1 MFTQKNKTGYT
12 SDILMGALELMG
24 CVMIEAINLKEEE
37 TRRKTKREEYL
48 ALTRELAEVSAQI
61 NADAKCIAVLEI
73 ERAKLY
79 RQFKQAPRYSVTE
92 IIVTGEYRKA
102 CDELTRLEKS
112 LAMGK
117 NRQDELYRKIK
128 SFDVQSL

>member
-1 MFTQKNKTGYT
+1 MFNQKNKTNN
-12 SDILMGALELMG
+12 SALISALELAG
-24 CVMIEAINLKEEE
+24 CIMLEAINLNAEENLRK
-37 TRRKTKREEYL
+37 TRREQYL
-48 ALTRELAEVSAQI
+48 ALTKELAEVSARI
-61 NADAKCIAVLEI
+61 NSDAQRIAALEI

-102 CDELTRLEKS
+102 CEEITRLEKS
-112 LAMGK
+112 MAMSK
-117 NRQDELYRKIK
+117 IHQDELYRKIK